1 MARQKEMASTIVAP
15 DAFYATGNPLIAT
28 QAAPEQAE
36 LLVVEKQHS
45 KTMEANQNPF
55 NVQPV

>member
-1 MARQKEMASTIVAP
+1 MASTMVAP

-45 KTMEANQNPF
+45 KTMEANKNPF